1 MGTLTYLFLLA
12 LILGHR
18 RPRFFER
25 ILFFLALSLFLIYS
39 GGLLEMNAR
48 IQYASP
54 PEATRL
60 LYTSLITLGML
71 FLPALLVHVHLR
83 FLSLLRPSALPRWCW
98 VIVYLFYAFPLTYL
112 LVPILLFHG
121 LPSLSLKSLLHWF
134 RPDDLSVLILAV
146 LVCAAS
152 DYNIT
157 RTSADPTT
165 RRFFRLLGL
174 ASVLVLVPLALWQGF
189 ATLAPMQGEGTV
201 VAIVV
206 AGIFPGALLIYFALR
221 HNFLE
226 FGGQRN
232 LVYAL
237 SAAFLS
243 LLYLALVRRVSGWL
257 EPVLPPEATASIL
270 LFVLV
275 FAFEP
280 LQRSIGRALQRTVH
294 LQMERVQRLSGE
306 LQMEARRGDVESLL
320 AFAERRIC
328 DEFGLA
334 SATITLTAPPSVH
347 ASQASVTAGP
357 KVRLLLRK
365 GGEEIGTLDAVAH
378 GAFISGDARAALE
391 FLAEQLPAAI
401 DLCRLIEEKLSLER
415 ELAERERL
423 ALVGQMAA
431 SISHNLRNPLSSMK
445 TVLQVLLEKPDL
457 SETVRHDCALVVGEI
472 DRLSAKLGQLLR
484 FAKSSARTPPEQQK
498 RVDLASLVDQVV
510 TLTQPR
516 CAKAPGCRHACAPG
530 KRDVRSRLRRSP
542 ERCDLESRRERNRGG
557 ARRRRACPRGSL
569 AARRACHPRNFGRR
583 SGYSR
588 RTWRKGVS
596 AVFHDEAQRHGPW
609 PRHRR
614 KTPGRNGR
622 NHRLGKSRHRRT
634 RHSIYRDISTG
645 HLRRCWKMRTLLIV
659 DDEPTARY
667 GLRRALEHKYR
678 IAEAANAAEAR
689 AALPRERPD
698 VVLLDLVM
706 PEEAGLSLLR
716 WMRENGHEQPVL
728 VVSALDTA
736 KTAVEALQLGA
747 ADYIVKGFDIEE
759 LRRRVANLIK
769 LVDLSQ
775 ENARLRRELVAD
787 GQFGRLLGTS
797 AAMRRVFE
805 LTERVAPT
813 DATVLILGESGTGKD
828 LLAQEI
834 HDRSPR
840 AGRPFVAVN
849 CAALPENLIESE
861 LFGYEKGAFTGA
873 AQQRKG
879 KFELAS
885 GGTLFL
891 DEIGDMNPVTQ
902 AKVLRALENRRI
914 ERLGAAQSIAVDV
927 RVISATHRD
936 LPAEIAAGKFRE
948 DLFYR
953 LRVVTLELP
962 PLRSHKE
969 DIPLLASAFLAQLNA
984 RHEKKA
990 RLEPAA
996 LELLSCYDWPGNVRE
1011 LRNAIE
1017 RSLVLATREAIGPA
1031 ELPEDI
1037 RSGELLASPGH
1048 PAGKNDLLAEGD
1060 FRQAKRHF
1068 EIAYLK
1074 RKLEEH
1080 HWNVSR
1086 TAAAVGLHRQ
1096 SLQEKLRELGIQRPG
1111 K

>member
-1 MGTLTYLFLLA
+1 
-12 LILGHR
+12 
-18 RPRFFER
+18 
-25 ILFFLALSLFLIYS
+25 
-39 GGLLEMNAR
+39 
-48 IQYASP
+48 
-54 PEATRL
+54 
-60 LYTSLITLGML
+60 
-71 FLPALLVHVHLR
+71 
-83 FLSLLRPSALPRWCW
+83 
-98 VIVYLFYAFPLTYL
+98 
-112 LVPILLFHG
+112 
-121 LPSLSLKSLLHWF
+121 
-134 RPDDLSVLILAV
+134 
-146 LVCAAS
+146 
-152 DYNIT
+152 
-157 RTSADPTT
+157 
-165 RRFFRLLGL
+165 
-174 ASVLVLVPLALWQGF
+174 
-189 ATLAPMQGEGTV
+189 
-201 VAIVV
+201 
-206 AGIFPGALLIYFALR
+206 
-221 HNFLE
+221 
-226 FGGQRN
+226 
-232 LVYAL
+232 
-237 SAAFLS
+237 
-243 LLYLALVRRVSGWL
+243 
-257 EPVLPPEATASIL
+257 
-270 LFVLV
+270 
-275 FAFEP
+275 
-280 LQRSIGRALQRTVH
+280 
-294 LQMERVQRLSGE
+294 
-306 LQMEARRGDVESLL
+306 
-320 AFAERRIC
+320 
-328 DEFGLA
+328 
-334 SATITLTAPPSVH
+334 
-347 ASQASVTAGP
+347 
-357 KVRLLLRK
+357 
-365 GGEEIGTLDAVAH
+365 
-378 GAFISGDARAALE
+378 
-391 FLAEQLPAAI
+391 
-401 DLCRLIEEKLSLER
+401 
-415 ELAERERL
+415 
-423 ALVGQMAA
+423 
-431 SISHNLRNPLSSMK
+431 
-445 TVLQVLLEKPDL
+445 
-457 SETVRHDCALVVGEI
+457 
-472 DRLSAKLGQLLR
+472 
-484 FAKSSARTPPEQQK
+484 
-498 RVDLASLVDQVV
+498 
-510 TLTQPR
+510 
-516 CAKAPGCRHACAPG
+516 
-530 KRDVRSRLRRSP
+530 
-542 ERCDLESRRERNRGG
+542 
-557 ARRRRACPRGSL
+557 
-569 AARRACHPRNFGRR
+569 
-583 SGYSR
+583 
-588 RTWRKGVS
+588 
-596 AVFHDEAQRHGPW
+596 
-609 PRHRR
+609 
-614 KTPGRNGR
+614 
-622 NHRLGKSRHRRT
+622 
-634 RHSIYRDISTG
+634 
-645 HLRRCWKMRTLLIV
+645 MRTLLIV